1 MTVEIANYDKAYP
14 IRVAD
19 GWGGK
24 VSMTLEGAKELLKE
38 LERITGTL
46 ENLSNENPKKC
57 EPEKKVVYFVDS
69 YEETTK
75 AVQITAEQEKLLDW
89 LIKQDYFIDELD
101 ITDKVPD
108 AEDLT

>member
-75 AVQITAEQEKLLDW
+75 AVQITAEQEKLLIGLLSRIISSMS
-89 LIKQDYFIDELD
+89 LILRIKFPMLR
-101 ITDKVPD
+101 T
-108 AEDLT
+108 